1 MNKNNGNNLVENEE
15 DFTSFIKIKKIQRPW
30 SNKEK
35 VKKTKIKRGNK
46 RW

>member
-1 MNKNNGNNLVENEE
+1 MNRNNGNNIIENEE

-30 SNKEK
+30 NNKEK
-35 VKKTKIKRGNK
+35 VKKIKIKRGNK